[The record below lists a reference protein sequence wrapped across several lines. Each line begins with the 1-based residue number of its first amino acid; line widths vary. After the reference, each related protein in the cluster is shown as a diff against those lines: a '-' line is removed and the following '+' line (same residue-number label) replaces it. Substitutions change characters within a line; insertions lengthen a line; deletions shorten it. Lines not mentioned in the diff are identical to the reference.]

1 MDLHQLAKLV
11 EKHAKFDADTAQ
23 RAVEAVVE
31 SLRQSNEATMII
43 RKVPGK
49 SAVPEDRRTVHLCG

>member
-1 MDLHQLAKLV
+1 MDLHQLAKSV
-11 EKHAKFDADTAQ
+11 EKHAKFDAATAQ

-31 SLRQSNEATMII
+31 CLRQSHEATMII
-43 RKVPGK
+43 AKVPGK